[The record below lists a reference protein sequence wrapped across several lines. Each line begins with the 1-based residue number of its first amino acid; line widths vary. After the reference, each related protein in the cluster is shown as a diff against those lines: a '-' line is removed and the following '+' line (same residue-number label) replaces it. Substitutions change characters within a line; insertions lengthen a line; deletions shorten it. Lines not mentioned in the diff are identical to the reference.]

1 MIFTESETTHGVQEM
16 LSLLLIVG
24 AVLFL
29 PFLVSPFTMDP
40 ALLPR
45 FLFCSTLTFLSIL
58 ILSLRLVLKPPSHDT
73 GNIRIFFFIPLICF
87 LAVASLSLTRSV
99 NPVEGLFEFLKSFLA
114 VAFCYTACAILCHS
128 DNGILRLT
136 RAMIFTGTSLSLI
149 GICQHSDLA
158 FTGIPGHHDGIYATM
173 ANKNLLASA
182 LFLCFPFA
190 LYGIW
195 RLSGIWNYMS
205 GAAALLIFT
214 VLVITRARA
223 VWLGMAVSATLVL
236 AMAMFLH
243 KEKKYR
249 HTAEDLSHKRI
260 PRHLRFGVPVIVI
273 LLTWAV
279 LSSGQK
285 TSIPL
290 FSPASLSE
298 RTLIWGRTL
307 DMAKDHPL
315 LGVGPGQWRIV
326 LPKYGGIEKRVSSE
340 GTVEILPQR
349 PHNDYLWVLSETG
362 VLGLICYLGFFGM
375 TMFCGLRVVFHSK
388 NTDHR
393 VLALLMLFGLWG
405 YMVIAFFSF
414 PRERITHT
422 VFLMFMPSTIL
433 LTYHQ
438 TFPIRKRK
446 SRAGFLLMNIL
457 GLIGLGVCIV
467 VGYGRLEAEGHVRKA
482 VSAYK
487 AEAWEQ
493 VIAEI
498 DHTNPGLYPLDPTST
513 PLSWYRGMA
522 GFSLGHEEEALED
535 FKEASLAHP
544 FHIHSLNNVG
554 TCYAL
559 MGDNEDAVRAYR
571 KALAISPGFQVAMQN
586 LNLVLTRQDMGQ
598 DLTGIHDR

>member
-1 MIFTESETTHGVQEM
+1 
-16 LSLLLIVG
+16 
-24 AVLFL
+24 
-29 PFLVSPFTMDP
+29 
-40 ALLPR
+40 
-45 FLFCSTLTFLSIL
+45 
-58 ILSLRLVLKPPSHDT
+58 
-73 GNIRIFFFIPLICF
+73 
-87 LAVASLSLTRSV
+87 
-99 NPVEGLFEFLKSFLA
+99 
-114 VAFCYTACAILCHS
+114 
-128 DNGILRLT
+128 
-136 RAMIFTGTSLSLI
+136 MIFTGTSLSLI

-173 ANKNLLASA
+173 SNKNLLASA

-195 RLSGIWNYMS
+195 RLSGIWNFMS

-223 VWLGMAVSATLVL
+223 VWLGMAVSAML
-236 AMAMFLH
+236 ALPMAVFLH
-243 KEKKYR
+243 KGKKYR
-249 HTAEDLSHKRI
+249 YRAEALSHKRI
-260 PRHLRFGVPVIVI
+260 PWNLRFGVPVMVI
-273 LLTWAV
+273 LLTWAF

-298 RTLIWGRTL
+298 RTPIWGRTL

-326 LPKYGGIEKRVSSE
+326 LPRYGGIEKRVSSE

-362 VLGLICYLGFFGM
+362 VPGLIFYLGFFGM
-375 TMFCGLRVVFHSK
+375 TMFCGLRVVFHSR
-388 NTDHR
+388 NMDHR

-422 VFLMFMPSTIL
+422 VFLMFMASAVL
-433 LTYHQ
+433 LTYQQ

-446 SRAGFLLMNIL
+446 SPAGLLLMNIL
-457 GLIGLGVCIV
+457 VLIGLGVCIV
-467 VGYGRLEAEGHVRKA
+467 VGYGRLNAEAHVRKA
-482 VSAYK
+482 MSAYK
-487 AEAWEQ
+487 GEAWEQ

-498 DHTNPGLYPLDPTST
+498 DHTNSDLYSLDPTST

-522 GFSLGHEEEALED
+522 NFSLGHEEEALQD
-535 FKEASLAHP
+535 FRKACLAHP
-544 FHIHSLNNVG
+544 FHMHSLNNVG

-559 MGDNEDAVRAYR
+559 RGDDQIAVRAYR
-571 KALAISPGFQVAMQN
+571 KALTLSGGFQDALEN
-586 LNLVLTRQDMGQ
+586 LNILLARQDTGQ
-598 DLTGIHDR
+598 DQTDIHER